1 MALSAQQHVDL
12 LDAVIEKRLRGDAFE
27 RYTTAERQF
36 YGTPIKDLY
45 QLRRDMQQE
54 AAASGGGMMRLG
66 VPFE

>member
-1 MALSAQQHVDL
+1 MALTAQQHLDL

-36 YGTPIKDLY
+36 YGTALDKLYDL
-45 QLRRDMQQE
+45 RARMQQE
-54 AAASGGGMMRLG
+54 AAATSGGTFRLG